1 MLGKGSCALCTAYK
15 TRFMKRKESAAL
27 DFIRNENDLSEGDS
41 SGEHF
46 TSEHHQQVAQ
56 IMTRIKRQR
65 SN

>member
-1 MLGKGSCALCTAYK
+1 
-15 TRFMKRKESAAL
+15 MKLKESAAL
-27 DFIRNENDLSEGDS
+27 DFIRNENYLFEGDS